1 MDTAIS
7 TEHTYLHLWLL
18 SFYITSRDHKKTE
31 ADLCEEYNFY
41 NIRMHTISLN
51 SPIVF
56 LILFIY
62 GEVIYGYL
70 NGNPCHYDYLW
81 KINLKSTC

>member
-1 MDTAIS
+1 MFV
-7 TEHTYLHLWLL
+7 LVV
-18 SFYITSRDHKKTE
+18 SFLRIPDCLQCCKSVYQHKKTK